1 MATEALLAYVLVA
14 KYADFLPLYRQ
25 AQIFARQGIELDRS
39 TLCDWVGRACWWLE
53 PLWHL
58 LRQHVMSSTRI
69 FADDTRLPVLD
80 PGRGRTKTGC
90 LWGYAIDD
98 RPWNGSTPPAV
109 VYLYAEDRKGE
120 HPAAHLAE
128 FQGVLQVDGYSG
140 FKSLLAG
147 RPPDQIKL
155 AFCWAHCRRGF
166 YEIHQST
173 GSPLAE
179 EALRRIGEL
188 YRIEAE
194 IRGRPAE
201 ERRMVRQERGKPI
214 VEALHAWLTLQ
225 LGRVSG
231 RSTLAEAIRYAL
243 RHWTGLELFL
253 EDGRLEPDTN
263 IVERAIRPIAL
274 GRKNSLFAGSDGGAR
289 HWAIVASL
297 VATAKLN
304 GVEPQAWLTDVL
316 ERMVSG
322 RTKAHELER
331 LLPWNWQAERIMA
344 AAKA

>member
-1 MATEALLAYVLVA
+1 M
-14 KYADFLPLYRQ
+14 
-25 AQIFARQGIELDRS
+25 
-39 TLCDWVGRACWWLE
+39 
-53 PLWHL
+53 
-58 LRQHVMSSTRI
+58 
-69 FADDTRLPVLD
+69 
-80 PGRGRTKTGC
+80 
-90 LWGYAIDD
+90 WGYAIDD

-128 FQGVLQVDGYSG
+128 FQGMLQVDGYCR
-140 FKSLLAG
+140 LQEPAG
-147 RPPDQIKL
+147 GPPAGPDQARL
-155 AFCWAHCRRGF
+155 LLGALPEGLLRDPPGPPARR
-166 YEIHQST
+166 
-173 GSPLAE
+173 LAE

-188 YRIEAE
+188 YTIEAE

-201 ERRMVRQERGKPI
+201 ERRAVRQERSKPL
-214 VEALHAWLTLQ
+214 VDALHAWLTAQ

-231 RSTLAEAIRYAL
+231 APPWPRRSATPCATGRGWCCSSRTAGSS
-243 RHWTGLELFL
+243 WTPTPSS
-253 EDGRLEPDTN
+253 GRS
-263 IVERAIRPIAL
+263 APIAL

-304 GVEPQAWLTDVL
+304 GVEPLAWLTDVL

-331 LLPWNWQAERIMA
+331 LLPWTWKMA
-344 AAKA
+344 RPVDT